1 MIQSTI
7 HALLSKLRNK
17 EITSVA
23 LVQTYLDEIEKQKEL
38 NVYITVCAE
47 SALKA
52 ANEADKRYAN
62 GTERKLEGIPLAF
75 KDLYC
80 TNGVR
85 TTAASKILE
94 NFVPFYESTVT
105 QKLLDEGAICI
116 GKTNMDEFAMGSMT
130 QYSHFGPTY
139 NHLKRADGKRLIP
152 GGSSGGS
159 AVAVGAHLA
168 AGSLGSD
175 TGGSIRQPAAFCG
188 VVGIKPTYGLCS
200 RFGMIA
206 FASSLDQ
213 AGPMAKDV
221 RDAALL
227 LEIMAGHDP
236 KDSTSLDVPIPSYSG
251 NLKADVKGKNV
262 AVFNEC
268 LQDLSADN
276 KKMMDVAIK
285 KLEAGGATI
294 HYVDFPLMKETTPV
308 YYIIAPTEASS
319 NLAKYDGVRFGHRAA
334 GNGDVAKAT
343 PNSRAKTRDLS
354 IDELFSKTRQEG
366 FGDEVKRRILMGT
379 YILSKGHYDAYYLR
393 AQKIQGVLRQAFTDL
408 FRNIDV
414 VLAPTTPTPAFALD
428 EIPTDHT
435 SIYLNDLY
443 TTAVNLA
450 GLPAIA
456 FPFGQSESGLPMGCQ
471 LIGPELSEQTLFD
484 VGSYLT

>member
-1 MIQSTI
+1 MIKSTI
-7 HALLSKLRNK
+7 HTLLSKLKSR
-17 EITSVA
+17 EITSVE
-23 LVQTYLDEIEKQKEL
+23 LVQAYLDQIEKHKEL
-38 NVYITVCAE
+38 NAYITVCAE

-52 ANEADKRYAN
+52 AKTADERYAN
-62 GTERKLEGIPLAF
+62 GTARKLEGIPLAI

-80 TNGVR
+80 TNGIR

-139 NHLKRADGKRLIP
+139 NHLKRDGKKLVP

-159 AVAVGAHLA
+159 AVAVSAHLA

-188 VVGIKPTYGLCS
+188 IVGIKPTYGLCS

-213 AGPMAKDV
+213 AGPMAQDV
-221 RDAALL
+221 RDTALL
-227 LEIMAGHDP
+227 LEVMAGHDP
-236 KDSTSLDVPIPSYSG
+236 KDATSLNTPIPSYSQ
-251 NLKADVKGKNV
+251 NLKADVKGKKV

-268 LQDLSADN
+268 LQDLSPDN
-276 KKMMDVAIK
+276 KKMLDTAIK
-285 KLEAGGATI
+285 KLEEGGATI

-308 YYIIAPTEASS
+308 YYIVAPTEASS
-319 NLAKYDGVRFGHRAA
+319 NLARYDGVRFGHRAE
-334 GNGDVAKAT
+334 GN
-343 PNSRAKTRDLS
+343 LS
-354 IDELFSKTRQEG
+354 VEELFCKTRQEG

-393 AQKIQGVLRQAFTDL
+393 AQKIQSVLRAAFADL
-408 FRNIDV
+408 FKNIDII
-414 VLAPTTPTPAFALD
+414 LAPTTPTPAFALD

-443 TTAVNLA
+443 TTAINLA
-450 GLPAIA
+450 ELPAIS
-456 FPFGQSESGLPMGCQ
+456 FPLGQSASGLPMGCQ
-471 LIGPELSEQTLFD
+471 LIGPRLSEQTIFD
-484 VGSYLT
+484 TAAYLSA

>member
-1 MIQSTI
+1 MIRSTI
-7 HALLSKLRNK
+7 CTLLSKLKNK

-23 LVQTYLDEIEKQKEL
+23 LVQAYLDEIEKQKAL
-38 NVYITVCAE
+38 NVFITICSE

-52 ANEADKRYAN
+52 AKESDDRYAN
-62 GTERKLEGIPLAF
+62 GTARKLEGIPLAF

-80 TNGVR
+80 TNGIR
-85 TTAASKILE
+85 TTAASKMLE

-105 QKLLDEGAICI
+105 QRLLDEGAICI

-130 QYSHFGPTY
+130 RYSHFGPTY
-139 NHLKRADGKRLIP
+139 NHLKRADGKQLIP

-159 AVAVGAHLA
+159 AVAVGANLA

-188 VVGIKPTYGLCS
+188 IVGIKPTYGLCS

-221 RDAALL
+221 RDTALL
-227 LEIMAGHDP
+227 LEVMAGHDP
-236 KDSTSLDVPIPSYSG
+236 KDATSLNVSIPSYSQDL
-251 NLKADVKGKNV
+251 NPNVKGKNV

-268 LQDLSADN
+268 LQDLSTNN
-276 KKMMDVAIK
+276 KKMLDAAIK
-285 KLEAGGATI
+285 RLEEGGATI

-319 NLAKYDGVRFGHRAA
+319 NLSRYDGVRFGHRAA
-334 GNGDVAKAT
+334 GN
-343 PNSRAKTRDLS
+343 LS
-354 IDELFSKTRQEG
+354 VEELFSKTRQEG
-366 FGDEVKRRILMGT
+366 FGDEVKRRVLMGT

-393 AQKIQGVLRQAFTDL
+393 AQKIQSILRQAFTDL
-408 FRNIDV
+408 FKNIDI

-428 EIPTDHT
+428 EIPTDHA

-450 GLPAIA
+450 DLPGIT
-456 FPFGQSESGLPMGCQ
+456 FPLGQSESGLPMGCQ
-471 LIGPELSEQTLFD
+471 LIGPELSEQTLFNVAD
-484 VGSYLT
+484 YLTK

>member
-1 MIQSTI
+1 MIESTI
-7 HALLSKLRNK
+7 CALLSKLQNR
-17 EITSVA
+17 EITSVG
-23 LVQTYLDEIEKQKEL
+23 LVQAYLDEIEKQKEL
-38 NVYITVCAE
+38 NAFITVCAE

-52 ANEADKRYAN
+52 AKASDERYAN
-62 GTERKLEGIPLAF
+62 GTARRLEGIPLAF

-80 TNGVR
+80 TNGIR

-105 QKLLDEGAICI
+105 QRLLDEGAICI

-139 NHLKRADGKRLIP
+139 NHLKRTDDDKKLVP

-159 AVAVGAHLA
+159 AVAVGANLA
-168 AGSLGSD
+168 AASLGSD

-227 LEIMAGHDP
+227 LEIMAGYDP
-236 KDSTSLDVPIPSYSG
+236 KDATSLNVSAPSYSQ
-251 NLKADVKGKNV
+251 NLKTDVQGKNV

-268 LQDLSADN
+268 LQDLSLDN
-276 KKMMDVAIK
+276 KKMMDTAIK
-285 KLEAGGATI
+285 KLEEGGAKI

-319 NLAKYDGVRFGHRAA
+319 NLARYDGVRFGYRAE
-334 GNGDVAKAT
+334 GN
-343 PNSRAKTRDLS
+343 LS
-354 IDELFSKTRQEG
+354 IEELFSKTRQEG
-366 FGDEVKRRILMGT
+366 FGAEVKRRILMGT

-393 AQKIQGVLRQAFTDL
+393 AQKVQSVLRQAFTDL
-408 FRNIDV
+408 FKDIDI

-450 GLPAIA
+450 GLPAIS
-456 FPFGQSESGLPMGCQ
+456 FPFGYANSGLPIGCQ
-471 LIGPELSEQTLFD
+471 LIGPALSEQTLFD
-484 VGSYLT
+484 VAACLT

>member
-7 HALLSKLRNK
+7 CTLLSKLKNK

-23 LVQTYLDEIEKQKEL
+23 LVQAYLDEIEQQKEL
-38 NVYITVCAE
+38 NVFITVCAT

-52 ANEADKRYAN
+52 AKAADDRYAN
-62 GTERKLEGIPLAF
+62 GTARKLEGIPLAF

-80 TNGVR
+80 TNGIR

-105 QKLLDEGAICI
+105 QRLLDEGAICI

-139 NHLKRADGKRLIP
+139 NHLKRADGKKLIP

-159 AVAVGAHLA
+159 AVAVGANLA

-221 RDAALL
+221 HDTALL
-227 LEIMAGHDP
+227 LEIMAGYDP
-236 KDSTSLDVPIPSYSG
+236 KDATSLNVPIPSYSQ
-251 NLKADVKGKNV
+251 NLKTDVKGKNI

-276 KKMMDVAIK
+276 KKMMNTAIQ

-319 NLAKYDGVRFGHRAA
+319 NLARYDGIRFGHRAE
-334 GNGDVAKAT
+334 GN
-343 PNSRAKTRDLS
+343 LS
-354 IDELFSKTRQEG
+354 VEELFAKTRQEG

-393 AQKIQGVLRQAFTDL
+393 AQKTQNVLRQAFADL
-408 FRNIDV
+408 FKKMDI

-450 GLPAIA
+450 GLPGIS
-456 FPFGQSESGLPMGCQ
+456 FPLEQSESGLPMGCQ

-484 VGSYLT
+484 VAAFLTK

>member
-7 HALLSKLRNK
+7 HNLLSKLKNK

-23 LVQTYLDEIEKQKEL
+23 LVQVYLDEIEKQKHL
-38 NVYITVCAE
+38 NAYITVCTE

-52 ANEADKRYAN
+52 AAESDKRYAN
-62 GTERKLEGIPLAF
+62 GTARKLEGIPLAF

-80 TNGVR
+80 TNGIR

-94 NFVPFYESTVT
+94 DFVPFYESTVT
-105 QKLLDEGAICI
+105 QRLLDEGAVCI
-116 GKTNMDEFAMGSMT
+116 GKTNMDEFAMGSMN

-139 NHLKRADGKRLIP
+139 NNLKRADNKTLIP

-159 AVAVGAHLA
+159 AVAVSAHLA

-213 AGPMAKDV
+213 AGPIAQDI
-221 RDAALL
+221 RDTALL
-227 LEIMAGHDP
+227 LEIMAGYDP
-236 KDSTSLDVPIPSYSG
+236 KDATSLNVKIPSYSE
-251 NLKADVKGKNV
+251 KIKTDVKGKKV

-268 LQDLSADN
+268 LQDLSSDN
-276 KKMMDVAIK
+276 KKMLDTAIK
-285 KLEAGGATI
+285 KLEKGGATI
-294 HYVDFPLMKETTPV
+294 HYVNFPLIKETTPV

-319 NLAKYDGVRFGHRAA
+319 NLSRYDGVRFGHRAE
-334 GNGDVAKAT
+334 GN
-343 PNSRAKTRDLS
+343 LS
-354 IDELFSKTRQEG
+354 VEELFSKTRQEG
-366 FGDEVKRRILMGT
+366 FGDEVKRRVLMGT

-393 AQKIQGVLRQAFTDL
+393 AQKIQSVLRTAFANL
-408 FRNIDV
+408 FKNIDI

-450 GLPAIA
+450 GLPAIS
-456 FPFGQSESGLPMGCQ
+456 FPLGFAESGLPMGCQ

-484 VGSYLT
+484 VSAYLSA